1 MLATA
6 GSTSAVVARASPIG
20 RSASVRKVAPGF
32 PAARRTGGGE
42 ATTASSISRSSR
54 SNRLSKSSICIRNA
68 SLRWSTRALQ
78 PKSKI
83 AEKGKRRVDTVN
95 RSEVG
100 AWDVIEA
107 FQSASDELAQLSDI
121 TQIAECALRWAL
133 ELTKS
138 SVAFVALVDD
148 ASNMQVFSRAANQ
161 SDQVSRDKIER
172 LVTAAGAR
180 SSPVAETLDTTWT
193 NIMDPASQSLRSFCG
208 QPLKAGDKAVGMI
221 GVARS
226 LGYTAI
232 QRRAFAVFGNQV
244 AAALEIAQM
253 QRRRQ
258 GMVDTLVNLRTE
270 LDRSEK
276 QRLENEARALSAE
289 RVERAHEAAV
299 AALLAVSAHARTGQT
314 LRDFYRRL
322 TASMADLVSADKVL
336 FWELNDEGM
345 LVAIPGAHGVDD
357 AFIGRLYPAR
367 CAPDRDDLTSNVVF
381 RDYTF
386 RASRDDDS
394 PEFLYVLDALNVHDA
409 ISVAWRAGDQRLGL
423 VAAYD
428 SRRREG
434 FSREDTWV
442 LQKAGLA
449 AGLVWQLRHADAD
462 LKKTIERLQKVD
474 SARQLLLKN
483 VSTAVD
489 KARKRFASELHD
501 DALQKLTAAELQ
513 LQRLIERN
521 GAGSTGLSEAQS
533 LLAQTEDALR
543 RLLFEV
549 RPPVLEIPGGFEETI
564 RDRVTMLRS
573 VTGIEAE
580 LVLDV
585 PDELSYELK
594 SMVFRQIAEALTNVE
609 KHAEATRVHV
619 SVRRVDGA
627 VHGQVV
633 DNGRGFVVSERDHLP
648 GHLGLLALNE
658 RALLA
663 GGWTKIDSEP
673 GVGTTVEFWMP
684 IG

>member
-1 MLATA
+1 VRY
-6 GSTSAVVARASPIG
+6 SG
-20 RSASVRKVAPGF
+20 RW
-32 PAARRTGGGE
+32 
-42 ATTASSISRSSR
+42 
-54 SNRLSKSSICIRNA
+54 N
-68 SLRWSTRALQ
+68 
-78 PKSKI
+78 
-83 AEKGKRRVDTVN
+83 RRVKSPKRGSLDTVN
-95 RSEVG
+95 GSEAG
-100 AWDVIEA
+100 AWDVVEA

-121 TQIAECALRWAL
+121 TQIAEGALRWAL

-148 ASNMQVFSRAANQ
+148 PSNLQVFSRAANP
-161 SDQVSRDKIER
+161 SDQVSRDEIER
-172 LVTAAGAR
+172 LVAAAGAR
-180 SSPVAETLDTTWT
+180 SGPVAETLDTTWT
-193 NIMDPASQSLRSFCG
+193 SIMDPASRSLRSFCG
-208 QPLKAGDKAVGMI
+208 QPLKAGGKVVGMI

-226 LGYTAI
+226 SGYTAL
-232 QRRAFAVFGNQV
+232 QRRTLAGFGNQV

-276 QRLENEARALSAE
+276 HRLENEARAQSAE

-299 AALLAVSAHARTGQT
+299 AALLAVSAHARTGKT
-314 LRDFYRRL
+314 LGDFYRRL
-322 TASMADLVSADKVL
+322 TASIADLVSADKVL
-336 FWELNDEGM
+336 FWELNDERM
-345 LVAIPGAHGVDD
+345 LVAIPGAHGVNE

-381 RDYTF
+381 KDYTF
-386 RASRDDDS
+386 RASRADDS
-394 PEFLYVLDALNVHDA
+394 PEFQYVLDALSVHDA

-428 SRRREG
+428 SRRSEG

-449 AGLVWQLRHADAD
+449 AGLVWQLRHAEAD

-474 SARQLLLKN
+474 TARQLLLKN

-513 LQRLIERN
+513 LQRLTQSN
-521 GAGSTGLSEAQS
+521 DAGKNGLSEAQN

-573 VTGIEAE
+573 MTGIEAE

-585 PDELSYELK
+585 LDELSYELK
-594 SMVFRQIAEALTNVE
+594 SMVFRQVAEALTNVE
-609 KHAEATRVHV
+609 KHAAATHVQV

-627 VHGQVV
+627 VHGLVV

-663 GGWTKIDSEP
+663 GGWTKIESEP

-684 IG
+684 IN